1 MVKSNGYSKR
11 TALKLCV
18 TAMFSALLVGGKE
31 ALAILPNVEVVT
43 LLVAVC
49 AFVWGLSVAMPAVFV
64 FIAVDVAVW
73 GINTWI
79 ISYVI
84 HWNVVALCFW
94 LLSKIVKRKLS
105 TAVFSTVT
113 AVLLTVAFGVLTSA
127 VDTVVGFTGSGFFTD
142 FSQFFTRFTAVY
154 VSGISFFVTH
164 VVCNAA
170 IFAAAFLPLVLLN
183 KKAKAKM
190 FQQSL
195 IAEEKTDQSGE
206 RRRFDQTSEHD
217 DKQ

>member
-1 MVKSNGYSKR
+1 MVKTNGSSKR
-11 TALKLCV
+11 AALKLCV
-18 TAMFSALLVGGKE
+18 TAMFSALLVGGKQ

-64 FIAVDVAVW
+64 FIAVDVAIW

-94 LLSKIVKRKLS
+94 LLSKILKRKLS
-105 TAVFSTVT
+105 TAVFATVT

-127 VDTVVGFTGSGFFTD
+127 VDTVIGFTGSGFFTD
-142 FSQFFTRFTAVY
+142 FSQFFTRFAAVY
-154 VSGISFFVTH
+154 VAGISFYVTH

-170 IFAAAFLPLVLLN
+170 LFATAFLPLVLLN
-183 KKAKAKM
+183 KKAKTKM
-190 FQQSL
+190 FEQPL
-195 IAEEKTDQSGE
+195 IDEEKDQSTE
-206 RRRFDQTSEHD
+206 RRRLDQPTERD